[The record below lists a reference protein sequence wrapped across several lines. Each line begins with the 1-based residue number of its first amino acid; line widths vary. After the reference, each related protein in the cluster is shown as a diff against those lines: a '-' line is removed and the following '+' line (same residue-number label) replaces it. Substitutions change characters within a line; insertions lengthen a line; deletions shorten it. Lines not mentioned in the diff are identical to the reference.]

1 MKYCSHC
8 GEEILFSIPE
18 GDNRPRYWCNHC
30 GVIHY
35 QNPKIV
41 VGAIP
46 VWEGRFLLC
55 KRAIEPRIGY
65 WTRMNSRSSPFPR
78 KNAHMRKRV

>member
-1 MKYCSHC
+1 MRYCSHC

-55 KRAIEPRIGY
+55 KRSIEPVSYTHLTLPTIC
-65 WTRMNSRSSPFPR
+65 S
-78 KNAHMRKRV
+78 V